1 MRLFLLVLRH
11 CVAIFGTP
19 GYKIWWGLVKVF
31 PVPSP
36 FLACLY
42 VSHRVKRAF
51 VGEPRRLVLTTQ
63 LLLSWLFFELQV
75 SSGSRNGCS
84 HCSSLSGNNSHAIH
98 WTEAAL
104 LLLLFKVSNDNVRPQ
119 HRTATQLGSFG
130 NVCGYYSV
138 CKVHQKK
145 SWLTG
150 CNGS

>member
-1 MRLFLLVLRH
+1 MMK
-11 CVAIFGTP
+11 FGKGISCTIKSP
-19 GYKIWWGLVKVF
+19 
-31 PVPSP
+31 P

-42 VSHRVKRAF
+42 ISHQVKRAF
-51 VGEPRRLVLTTQ
+51 VGELHRLVLTTQ

-119 HRTATQLGSFG
+119 QHRTAPETIVWSLEASEMSAVITQS
-130 NVCGYYSV
+130 